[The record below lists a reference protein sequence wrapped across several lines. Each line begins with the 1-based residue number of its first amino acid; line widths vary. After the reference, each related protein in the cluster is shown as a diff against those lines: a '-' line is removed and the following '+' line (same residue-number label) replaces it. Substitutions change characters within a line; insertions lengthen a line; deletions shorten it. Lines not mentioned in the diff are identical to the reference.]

1 MTSTK
6 AITVDLAKIDYNAG
20 EPYLHL
26 NISAPYSY
34 TFSQVHITVCTPKKA
49 ETYWNVI
56 DNDIIGK
63 KSART
68 GIKLSDLFEN
78 GDYQYSI
85 FKIYLKAVPS
95 QVATKTESL
104 EISYESQIERE
115 LWVSDVHGIYR
126 FLIDELLNSS
136 DCSDISNEVIQ
147 KYLLLYGHQQA
158 LSEQDLPTAMEFFTL
173 MHQGF
178 TKCNNFSRTVSNCGC
193 YDKQ

>member
-1 MTSTK
+1 MTNTQ

-26 NISAPYSY
+26 NISAPHSY
-34 TFSQVHITVCTPKKA
+34 TFSQVHITVCTPKKE

-56 DNDIIGK
+56 DNNIIGQ

-68 GIKLSDLFEN
+68 GIKLSDLFDDGN
-78 GDYQYSI
+78 YQYSI
-85 FKIYLKAVPS
+85 FKIYLKATPS
-95 QVATKTESL
+95 YTAEKAANP
-104 EISYESQIERE
+104 EILYKPQIERE
-115 LWVSDVHGIYR
+115 LWVSDVHGVYR
-126 FLIDELLNSS
+126 FLIDELLNSD

-158 LSEQDLPTAMEFFTL
+158 LSEQDLSTAMEFFTL

-193 YDKQ
+193 YGK

>member
-49 ETYWNVI
+49 DTYWNVI
-56 DNDIIGK
+56 DDDIIGK
-63 KSART
+63 KNART

-85 FKIYLKAVPS
+85 FKIYLKATS
-95 QVATKTESL
+95 STEGNNPL
-104 EISYESQIERE
+104 TRE

>member
-1 MTSTK
+1 MTNTQ

-26 NISAPYSY
+26 NISAPHSY
-34 TFSQVHITVCTPKKA
+34 TFSQVHITVCTPKKE

-56 DNDIIGK
+56 DNTIIGK
-63 KSART
+63 KSAVT
-68 GIKLSDLFEN
+68 GIKLSDLFDDGN
-78 GDYQYSI
+78 YQYSI

-95 QVATKTESL
+95 YTAEKAANP
-104 EISYESQIERE
+104 EILYKPQIERE
-115 LWVSDVHGIYR
+115 LWVSDVHGVYR
-126 FLIDELLNSS
+126 FLIDELLNSD

-158 LSEQDLPTAMEFFTL
+158 LSEQDLSTAMEFFTL

-193 YDKQ
+193 YGK